1 MNGARPS
8 SRPSADS
15 SGPPLHRDPAL
26 WRHPK
31 PAGYAIGF
39 TSFATIA
46 APLLAGFSLTAIITL
61 SSNSDNRGT
70 RGDIAIAAFCVAAV
84 LMLFTLQAGIAASQ
98 RAIPPDQRAA
108 QYPEARH
115 QLGWMRELLL
125 DQWHDEKLAWRL
137 YARCRWT
144 YNLGIIAFL
153 TGVIAVLAPSPGKWD
168 GLHTGPVFH
177 TVAFV
182 VAIIAILIEIVLT
195 FRKPGFLSRLLVPGS
210 ETLPVKL
217 KTVKD
222 DPDLIKEDE
231 QDLNKLAKELVK
243 AQLLAF
249 GDNGAFSGDSST
261 VGAAAMAFVA
271 VTSALESLATRVAE
285 LNQAVGK
292 SVNATI
298 QLAETAEAQLAQ
310 ARLDSERVLLAAAAM
325 RRANVEVTGPYKQDT
340 GIEFGQRSTPTERW
354 KVFNRGPAVARGV
367 SLELPSV
374 TAEWLGQDVHLLDRK
389 AGPPPE
395 ELELG
400 DLQVGKARAVRVSKV
415 GEEKYPVSIVL
426 SWTDDDGM
434 HKERRSIGYTQL
446 PWL

>member
-1 MNGARPS
+1 MNSAEPGSRPASDTGARPS
-8 SRPSADS
+8 D
-15 SGPPLHRDPAL
+15 RDPAL

-39 TSFATIA
+39 MSFATIA
-46 APLLAGFSLTAIITL
+46 APLLVGFSLTAIITL
-61 SSNSDNRGT
+61 SSNADNRGT
-70 RGDIAIAAFCVAAV
+70 RGDIAIAAFSVAAV
-84 LMLFTLQAGIAASQ
+84 LMLFTLQSGIAASQ

-115 QLGWMRELLL
+115 HLGWMRELLL
-125 DQWHDEKLAWRL
+125 DQWRDEKLAWRL

-153 TGVIAVLAPSPGKWD
+153 GGVTAVLIPSPGKWD
-168 GLHTGPVFH
+168 LHPGPVFRMVALVV
-177 TVAFV
+177 TV
-182 VAIIAILIEIVLT
+182 IAILIEIVLT
-195 FRKPGFLSRLLVPGS
+195 FRKPGFMSRWLVPGS
-210 ETLPVKL
+210 DALPVRSKR
-217 KTVKD
+217 VKD
-222 DPDLIKEDE
+222 DPDLIKEGE
-231 QDLNKLAKELVK
+231 QDRNKLAKALVE

-249 GDNGAFSGDSST
+249 GDNGKFSGDSSN
-261 VGAAAMAFVA
+261 VGAAATAFVA

-285 LNQAVGK
+285 LNQAVGN

-298 QLAETAEAQLAQ
+298 RLAETAEAQLAQ
-310 ARLDSERVLLAAAAM
+310 ARLDSEHRSLAAAAM
-325 RRANVEVTGPYKQDT
+325 RRANVEVTGPYKQET
-340 GIEFGQRSTPTERW
+340 GIDFGQRSTSTERW
-354 KVFNRGPAVARGV
+354 KVLNRGPAVARAV
-367 SLELPSV
+367 RLELPSV

-426 SWTDDDGM
+426 SWTDDDGL